1 MSPQT
6 KIVAVFSGIVGL
18 LLLASLVGWRLSQ
31 RGPDAGGATV
41 RNLNARVRA
50 WWGMVAVL
58 AACFAIG
65 SVATLAVFAFISFFA
80 LREFITLTPTRAGDH
95 LPLVA
100 AFYVLIPVQ
109 YWLIYDQWYGLFA
122 ILIPV
127 YAFLALPVL
136 AVFGGDT
143 TDFLDR
149 STKIQWGVMV
159 AIYCISHAPA
169 LLILRAGAPPGQ
181 GQLLLLYLMLVVQI
195 SDVMQYV
202 FGKLLGHRKLA
213 PTVSPS
219 KTVEG
224 LIGGGLAAI
233 GIGAALWWMTPFTPL
248 QSAGMASV
256 IVVAGACGG
265 LALSAVKR
273 SLGAKDW
280 GRMIEGHG
288 GMMDRMDSVVFAAPV
303 FFHFTRYWFPL

>member
-1 MSPQT
+1 MSAQARMLWVFGG
-6 KIVAVFSGIVGL
+6 IVAL
-18 LLLASLVGWRLSQ
+18 LVVASVVGWLLHR
-31 RGPDAGGATV
+31 RGGDGGGPTV
-41 RNLNARVRA
+41 RNLNARIRA

-65 SVATLAVFAFISFFA
+65 PVATLVVFGVISFFA

-95 LPLVA
+95 LPLVV
-100 AFYVLIPVQ
+100 AFYLLIPLQ
-109 YWLIYDQWYGLFA
+109 YWLIHAQWYGLFA
-122 ILIPV
+122 IFIPV

-143 TDFLDR
+143 TDFLER
-149 STKIQWGVMV
+149 STKVQWGVMV

-169 LLILRAGAPPGQ
+169 LMILRPGVE

-202 FGKLLGHRKLA
+202 FGKLLGRRKLA
-213 PTVSPS
+213 PVVSPS

-224 LIGGGLAAI
+224 QVGGGSAAV
-233 GIGAALWWMTPFTPL
+233 GIGTALWWMTPFAPL
-248 QSAGMASV
+248 QAAAMSTV
-256 IVVAGACGG
+256 IVIAGACGG

-280 GRMIEGHG
+280 GHMIEGHG

-303 FFHFTRYWFPL
+303 FFHFTRYWFPG

>member
-6 KIVAVFSGIVGL
+6 KMLWVFGGIVAL
-18 LLLASLVGWRLSQ
+18 LLVASVAGWLLSR
-31 RGPDAGGATV
+31 RGPEGGNATV
-41 RNLNARVRA
+41 QNLNARVRA

-58 AACFAIG
+58 AICFGIG
-65 SVATLAVFAFISFFA
+65 PVATLVVFAGISFFA

-100 AFYVLIPVQ
+100 AFYLLIPVQ
-109 YWLIYDQWYGLFA
+109 YWLIFDQWYGLFA
-122 ILIPV
+122 IFIPV

-143 TDFLDR
+143 TDFLAR
-149 STKIQWGVMV
+149 STKIQWGVMI

-169 LLILRAGAPPGQ
+169 LMILHPDAPAGT

-202 FGKLLGHRKLA
+202 FGKLFGRRKLA
-213 PTVSPS
+213 PQVSPS

-224 LIGGGLAAI
+224 LVGGGLAAV
-233 GIGAALWWMTPFTPL
+233 GIGTALWWMTPFTPL
-248 QSAGMASV
+248 QSAGMSAV
-256 IVVAGACGG
+256 IVLAGVCGG

-303 FFHFTRYWFPL
+303 FFHLTRYWFPA